1 MLSRVDRHAGIYL
14 EIQSDD
20 IPILTTEQWPSLIT
34 RPQYSRKMGIGNASD
49 INSWHKIVES
59 VMYQCLIDSE
69 EADECPGQ

>member
-1 MLSRVDRHAGIYL
+1 
-14 EIQSDD
+14 
-20 IPILTTEQWPSLIT
+20 
-34 RPQYSRKMGIGNASD
+34 MGIGNASD